1 MKEKKKSHKLAAL
14 FMAVTVAGSIPL
26 GINHSLSNMRE
37 DAAGEY
43 YYDQA
48 GYAIYEGLEKRRESA
63 NNLITLAGRYQEG
76 NPGLTKLIDELEY
89 RVQTSEQAYDEDDT
103 FRKTAAAN
111 AALDAPAQALAGA
124 LEGAELSEKDR
135 RYPQQLID
143 NMRSEQDK
151 INRSSYNTEAKKF
164 NEKLVSLK
172 PMALLKPMAV
182 FSDISVGQVQ
192 EVTGG
197 EAAATFDS
205 NDIAQAAEEF
215 ADNIANNVESGVEGL
230 VDGILDGIFG

>member
-1 MKEKKKSHKLAAL
+1 MKEKKSHKLAAL

-26 GINHSLSNMRE
+26 GINHSLSNKRE

-48 GYAIYEGLEKRRESA
+48 GYAIYEGLENRRESA
-63 NNLITLAGRYQEG
+63 SNLITLAERYQEG
-76 NPGLTKLIDELEY
+76 NPELAKLIDELEY
-89 RVQTSEQAYDEDDT
+89 RVQTSEQAYDEDDNL
-103 FRKTAAAN
+103 RKTAAAN

-124 LEGAELSEKDR
+124 LQDTELAEKDR

-164 NEKLVSLK
+164 NEKLVSLQ

-182 FSDISVGQVQ
+182 FSDISAVQVQ
-192 EVTGG
+192 QTTGDETDPVTTANG
-197 EAAATFDS
+197 
-205 NDIAQAAEEF
+205 IAQAAEEF
-215 ADNIANNVESGVEGL
+215 ADNIADNVEDGVEGL